1 MKSTVLFTDYT
12 NLHVKRTQNLLIHNI
27 ITLKAI
33 IEYISKSEERNQN
46 TE

>member
-1 MKSTVLFTDYT
+1 MEACK
-12 NLHVKRTQNLLIHNI
+12 IHNTCI

-33 IEYISKSEERNQN
+33 IEYISKGEERNQN

>member
-1 MKSTVLFTDYT
+1 METCK
-12 NLHVKRTQNLLIHNI
+12 IHNI

-33 IEYISKSEERNQN
+33 TEYISTGEERNQN

>member
-1 MKSTVLFTDYT
+1 MEACK
-12 NLHVKRTQNLLIHNI
+12 IHNI
-27 ITLKAI
+27 ITLEAI

>member
-1 MKSTVLFTDYT
+1 METCK
-12 NLHVKRTQNLLIHNI
+12 IHNI

-33 IEYISKSEERNQN
+33 IEYISKNEERNQN

>member
-1 MKSTVLFTDYT
+1 METCK
-12 NLHVKRTQNLLIHNI
+12 IHDI
-27 ITLKAI
+27 ITLKVI